1 MPTKLLCVG
10 FSVRATAAS
19 ASRAGFH
26 PLAVDYFADT
36 DLQAIAAVQQVAGY
50 PTDVVRAA
58 ADLPAASFLY
68 TGALENHPEIVQ
80 QLQRQRTLLGN
91 DAATTR
97 RVRDPF
103 QLAGVLRAA
112 GYPLPEITRDVD
124 QVPTDGSWLSKNAR
138 GSGGS
143 HVRPWYGGTHTF
155 GDHGYFQKRAEG
167 IPCSGVFLAAGGRAM
182 LLGTTRQLIGAA
194 WTSAAGFTYAGSIG
208 PLALQPSDRTAW
220 NQIGSAVASQFHLSG
235 LFGVD
240 AVLQNE
246 SLWPLEVNPRY
257 TASVEV
263 LERACGWHSIRLHV
277 DACREAR
284 LPAAL
289 DDCPPNPLCCG
300 KAILYA
306 RRDITIGPCF
316 GQLADRKNREQAW
329 PCVADIPRIDTAI
342 RCGRPICTV
351 LTDGVD
357 LAAVED
363 RLKSL
368 AAEVES
374 AVYGNRQGVGSGVFS
389 L

>member
-1 MPTKLLCVG
+1 M
-10 FSVRATAAS
+10 
-19 ASRAGFH
+19 
-26 PLAVDYFADT
+26 
-36 DLQAIAAVQQVAGY
+36 
-50 PTDVVRAA
+50 
-58 ADLPAASFLY
+58 
-68 TGALENHPEIVQ
+68 
-80 QLQRQRTLLGN
+80 QRQRSLLGN
-91 DAATTR
+91 DAATIR

-103 QLAGVLRAA
+103 QLAAVLQAA
-112 GYPLPEITRDVD
+112 DYPLPEITRDVD

-143 HVRPWYGGTHTF
+143 HVRPWYGEPTRLVIMVIF
-155 GDHGYFQKRAEG
+155 RACRG
-167 IPCSGVFLAAGGRAM
+167 RNTVQRRFLGGRWP
-182 LLGTTRQLIGAA
+182 GGAVGHDA
-194 WTSAAGFTYAGSIG
+194 SADRCGLDRRGRVHVCW
-208 PLALQPSDRTAW
+208 LDRTL
-220 NQIGSAVASQFHLSG
+220 NFTTIRPHRLEPDRYRGGSEFHLSG

-240 AVLQNE
+240 AVLQSE

-284 LPAAL
+284 LPTAP
-289 DDCPPNPLCCG
+289 DDRPPNPLCCG

-306 RRDITIGPCF
+306 RGDITIGPSF

-329 PCVADIPRIDTAI
+329 PGVADIPRSATTI

-368 AAEVES
+368 AAEIEN
-374 AVYGNRQGVGSGVFS
+374 AVYGNRQGVGSLFRDERR
-389 L
+389 